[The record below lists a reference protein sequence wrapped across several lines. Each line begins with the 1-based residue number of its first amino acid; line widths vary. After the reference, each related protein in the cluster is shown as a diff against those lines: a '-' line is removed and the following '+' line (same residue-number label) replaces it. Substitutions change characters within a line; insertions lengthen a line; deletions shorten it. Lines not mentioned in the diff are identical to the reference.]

1 MGAILAQSGLVHAM
15 MDTSDGIATDMA
27 HICKESGKGAEIQA
41 NDIPVSES
49 LTKAASHLGVSAI
62 DWALK
67 GGEDFHLLFTAS
79 PDCRVELE
87 KLVHE
92 YTDREIYCIGRIVDD
107 PGVYFVKDSERID
120 IAYQGYDH
128 FSL

>member
-1 MGAILAQSGLVHAM
+1 MGLPRIWPTYARKAEKAQKFMPTIS
-15 MDTSDGIATDMA
+15 
-27 HICKESGKGAEIQA
+27 
-41 NDIPVSES
+41 PVSES

-62 DWALK
+62 DWVLK

-92 YTDREIYCIGRIVDD
+92 HTGREIYCIGRIVDE

>member
-1 MGAILAQSGLVHAM
+1 M
-15 MDTSDGIATDMA
+15 MDTSDGIATDLA
-27 HICKESGKGAEIQA
+27 HICRESGNGAEILA
-41 NDIPVSES
+41 KDIPVSDS
-49 LTKAASHLGVSAI
+49 LVKAASHLGVSPV

-79 PDCRVELE
+79 PDCRIELE

-92 YTDREIYCIGRIVDD
+92 HTGRRIYCIGRIVDES
-107 PGVYFVKDSERID
+107 GVYLVKGSERID

-128 FSL
+128 FSR